1 MRRLLI
7 PLAVA
12 AAVVAGVA
20 ALAYR
25 SQGPKADL
33 VWTSGPEVATLDP
46 GKMTAL
52 GDHRVAAALFEG
64 LTVLDPDDLR
74 PRPGVAYRW
83 DISEDRKT
91 YTFHLRPDA
100 RWSDGRP
107 VTAEDFAWS
116 WRRVLDPRTAA
127 DYAYMLYPIR
137 GAKAYFEAAV
147 KDAAAADWSTV
158 GVRVEGPRRLTVH
171 LAEPTAYFLDL
182 AAFGTYL
189 PVRRDAIE
197 QHGDRWTFPPN
208 LVSNGAY
215 RLTEWQ
221 FRSRM
226 RWEKNPHYWN
236 AAAVALERIEVRVFE
251 HVNTALLAYETGA
264 VDLTT
269 VVPALARQP
278 LLKARDTGERRDVH
292 HGEDLGTYFYRFNCT
307 REPLTDVRVRQALAL
322 ALGREPII
330 ERATRGGERPAT
342 ALVPPGM
349 AGYPGVP
356 GLVED
361 VAQARRL
368 LAEAGHPGGEGIG
381 ELSILVNRGLG
392 HVPVA
397 EMIQQQWRERLG
409 LNVRIEQVEWKVFL
423 DMIHKLDYQIARAGW
438 YGDYV
443 DPNTFLDM
451 FLSGGGNNETGWS
464 NAEYDALIGA
474 AARETDPAA
483 RMAVLA
489 RAERLLLRE
498 VPIMPIYVYTT
509 TMLVR
514 PGLQGVTPNLMNR
527 IDFSRLRWRP
537 RSGRTQARADVG
549 FLKLLRGGSGD
560 LATPQAGW
568 HGSPKGGRVGHRVS
582 TAAPAGLPCHPR

>member
-12 AAVVAGVA
+12 AAVVAVVVV
-20 ALAYR
+20 LAHR
-25 SQGPKADL
+25 SHGPKADL
-33 VWTSGPEVATLDP
+33 VWTGGPEVASLDP

-64 LTVLDPDDLR
+64 LTVLDSRDLR

-83 DISEDRKT
+83 DVSDDRKT

-100 RWSDGRP
+100 RWSDGKP
-107 VTAEDFAWS
+107 VTAEDFASS
-116 WRRVLDPRTAA
+116 WRRVLDPKTAA

-137 GAKAYFEAAV
+137 GAKAYFEAV
-147 KDAAAADWSTV
+147 GKDPAAADFSTV
-158 GVRVEGPRRLTVH
+158 GIRVEGPRRLTVH
-171 LAEPTAYFLDL
+171 LAEPTAYFLEL

-189 PVRRDAIE
+189 PVRRDAITR
-197 QHGDRWTFPPN
+197 HGDRWTFPPN
-208 LVSNGAY
+208 LISNGAY

-226 RWEKNPHYWN
+226 RWQKNPHYWN
-236 AAAVALERIEVRVFE
+236 AANVALERIEVRTFE

-278 LLKARDTGERRDVH
+278 LLKARDAGRRRDVL

-307 REPLTDVRVRQALAL
+307 RKPLTDVRVRRALAL
-322 ALGREPII
+322 AISREPII
-330 ERATRGGERPAT
+330 ERATRGGERPAM

-356 GLVED
+356 GLTED
-361 VAQARRL
+361 VAEARRL
-368 LAEAGHPGGEGIG
+368 LAEAGHAGGSGIG
-381 ELSILVNRGLG
+381 ELAILVNRGLG

-397 EMIQQQWRERLG
+397 EMIQQQWRDRLG
-409 LNVRIEQVEWKVFL
+409 LDVRIEQVEWKVFL
-423 DMIHKLDYQIARAGW
+423 DMTQKLDYQIARAGW

-464 NAEYDALIGA
+464 NAEYDAFIDA
-474 AARETDPAA
+474 AAREADPAKRTA
-483 RMAVLA
+483 ILT
-489 RAERLLLRE
+489 RAERLLMRE
-498 VPIMPIYVYTT
+498 VPIVPIYTYTT
-509 TMLVR
+509 TILVR
-514 PGLQGVTPNLMNR
+514 PGLEGVTPNLLNR
-527 IDFSRLRWRP
+527 IDFSRLRWRRP
-537 RSGRTQARADVG
+537 IAGPPARADV
-549 FLKLLRGGSGD
+549 RGKD
-560 LATPQAGW
+560 
-568 HGSPKGGRVGHRVS
+568 KGG
-582 TAAPAGLPCHPR
+582 HP

>member
-12 AAVVAGVA
+12 AAVVVA
-20 ALAYR
+20 VAVLAHR
-25 SQGPKADL
+25 SLGPKADL
-33 VWTSGPEVATLDP
+33 VWTGGTEVATLDP

-64 LTVLDPDDLR
+64 LTVLDPRDLR

-83 DISEDRKT
+83 DVSDDGKT

-116 WRRVLDPRTAA
+116 WRRVLDPKTAA

-147 KDAAAADWSTV
+147 KDPAKADWSAV
-158 GVRVEGPRRLTVH
+158 GVRVEGPRRLRVD

-189 PVRRDAIE
+189 PIRRDVVE
-197 QHGDRWTFPPN
+197 QHGDRWTFPPHII
-208 LVSNGAY
+208 SNGAY
-215 RLTEWQ
+215 RLLEWQ

-226 RWEKNPHYWN
+226 RWEKNPYYWN
-236 AAAVALERIEVRVFE
+236 AANVALERIEVRVFE

-269 VVPALARQP
+269 VVPSLARQP
-278 LLKARDTGERRDVH
+278 LLAARDRGERTDVL

-307 REPLTDVRVRQALAL
+307 REPLTDVRVRRALAL
-322 ALGREPII
+322 AISRGPII

-342 ALVPPGM
+342 AFVPLGM
-349 AGYPGVP
+349 AGYPTVP
-356 GLVED
+356 GLAED
-361 VAQARRL
+361 VDEARRL
-368 LAEAGHPGGEGIG
+368 LAEAGHAGGRGIG
-381 ELSILVNRGLG
+381 ELAILVNRGLG

-397 EMIQQQWRERLG
+397 EMIQQQWRRRLG
-409 LNVRIEQVEWKVFL
+409 LDVRIEQVEWKVFL
-423 DMIHKLDYQIARAGW
+423 DMTQKLDYQIARAGW

-451 FLSGGGNNETGWS
+451 FVSGGGNNETGWS
-464 NAEYDALIGA
+464 NAEYDGLIERAARQTDA
-474 AARETDPAA
+474 AARLAT
-483 RMAVLA
+483 LA

-498 VPIMPIYVYTT
+498 VPIVPIYVYTT

-514 PGLQGVTPNLMNR
+514 PGLDGVTPNLMNR
-527 IDFSRLRWRP
+527 IDFSRLRWQAP
-537 RSGRTQARADVG
+537 GAGAQARADV
-549 FLKLLRGGSGD
+549 
-560 LATPQAGW
+560 
-568 HGSPKGGRVGHRVS
+568 RVVRR
-582 TAAPAGLPCHPR
+582 P

>member
-7 PLAVA
+7 SVAVA
-12 AAVVAGVA
+12 AAVVVA
-20 ALAYR
+20 VAVLAHR
-25 SQGPKADL
+25 TQGPPADL
-33 VWTSGPEVATLDP
+33 IWTSGPEVATLDT

-64 LTVLDPDDLR
+64 LTVLDPRDLR

-83 DISEDRKT
+83 DISADRKT

-116 WRRVLDPRTAA
+116 WRRVLDPKTAA

-147 KDAAAADWSTV
+147 KDAAKADFSSV
-158 GVRVEGPRRLTVH
+158 GIRVDGPRRLTLE

-189 PVRRDAIE
+189 PVRRDVVE
-197 QHGDRWTFPPN
+197 RCGDRWTFPRN
-208 LVSNGAY
+208 IISNGAY
-215 RLTEWQ
+215 RLVGWE

-236 AAAVALERIEVRVFE
+236 AANVALERIEVRVFE
-251 HVNTALLAYETGA
+251 HEGTALLAYETGA

-269 VVPALARQP
+269 VVPSLARQP
-278 LLKARDTGERRDVH
+278 LLAARDRGERKDVF

-307 REPLTDVRVRQALAL
+307 RKPLTDVRVRRALAL
-322 ALGREPII
+322 AISREPII

-349 AGYPGVP
+349 AGYPEVP
-356 GLVED
+356 GLSED
-361 VAQARRL
+361 VQEARRL
-368 LAEAGHPGGEGIG
+368 LAEAGHAGGKGIG

-409 LNVRIEQVEWKVFL
+409 LDVRIEQVEWKVFL
-423 DMIHKLDYQIARAGW
+423 DMTQKLDYQIARAGW

-451 FLSGGGNNETGWS
+451 FVTGGGNNETGWS
-464 NAEYDALIGA
+464 NSEYDAFIEE
-474 AARETDPAA
+474 AARESDPK
-483 RMAVLA
+483 RRIAVLA

-498 VPIMPIYVYTT
+498 VPIVPIYVYTT

-527 IDFSRLRWRP
+527 IDFSRLRWRRRDAEAEP
-537 RSGRTQARADVG
+537 RQVPVRT
-549 FLKLLRGGSGD
+549 
-560 LATPQAGW
+560 P
-568 HGSPKGGRVGHRVS
+568 
-582 TAAPAGLPCHPR
+582 